1 MSYEPTTRT
10 QGVNSES
17 GLDHPGGARDS
28 SRFNLRKPAV
38 RGGAFSAEAESVPR
52 APSRFQSRTSRGL
65 HCLGGRVGVV
75 FLLPALAEFEEG
87 LFAEVFLGEGEDEAL
102 LLVKMFPGEQDGGG
116 QGLFGL
122 VQVVGCLDAGEVLFD
137 FLVFVVK
144 RFTVTELIDAMFS
157 GSNRRVCSTWPW
169 ASIMEVSMSRMAWTS
184 ARDPVAGS
192 AVSRW
197 SKRLWKTTCSA

>member
-1 MSYEPTTRT
+1 
-10 QGVNSES
+10 
-17 GLDHPGGARDS
+17 
-28 SRFNLRKPAV
+28 
-38 RGGAFSAEAESVPR
+38 
-52 APSRFQSRTSRGL
+52 
-65 HCLGGRVGVV
+65 VV

-144 RFTVTELIDAMFS
+144 RFTVTELIDAMFQRVQQEGVLDLAVGVHHGGQHVTHGMDFSEGS
-157 GSNRRVCSTWPW
+157 G
-169 ASIMEVSMSRMAWTS
+169 
-184 ARDPVAGS
+184 GG
-192 AVSRW
+192 
-197 SKRLWKTTCSA
+197 KRGLQVVEEIVEDDVFGVKGLGYFHGGGD